1 MDIQGVELFGSKIE
15 ITFTD
20 GSSEEVENGVYERK
34 DVSEDTVEERVATA
48 DDVARLTML
57 ADDFI
62 AELPPITSTVAEV
75 EREVGEIEVKY
86 ADGTSEEIEGA
97 VYERKNVAD
106 QTVLER
112 PATDEDIAR
121 IEALMVGDVVGD
133 VIQPETPAE
142 EPAPSTDDA
151 TGEEQPT
158 ADGDTETPAPPPLSD
173 PPVAETPT
181 ATPDTP
187 QTPEDQTMEILGV
200 ELFGEHVEIKYVDG
214 TSEEVENGVY
224 ERKDANNVTIEER
237 IATAEDLTRLTALAN
252 DFIAALPP
260 IEAEV
265 VEVER
270 EAGKIEV
277 TYADGTSEEI
287 ENGVYERKNAADQK
301 LLERPATDA
310 DIARIEALAA
320 DAPVDDNGGDQ
331 GDDQGGAT
339 SDDDQ
344 PGDNPPATD
353 QPDDRPEIFG
363 DDGRD
368 KIRGSDDAERIFGG
382 DGRDDIRADDG
393 DDLVDG
399 GAGNDRLRGEDGA
412 DELIGGSGNDRLR
425 GDDGDDTLDGGAGR
439 DRLRG
444 DNGDDMLDGG
454 AGNDRLIGGRGDD
467 SLSGGDGNDRIKGNA
482 GADIALGG
490 DGNDRVI
497 GGGGEDT
504 LSGGEG
510 NDRVKGGGGADIVNG
525 GGGDDRVIG
534 GRGEDTLDGGSG
546 SDRYNGGLG
555 ADTLIFEVDGVS
567 DKINDFE
574 DGLDLIDISAFG
586 VTDIGAII
594 ASGRQVGLDAVID
607 FGGGD
612 TIVIEDTQLSQ
623 IGADDLIL

>member
-15 ITFTD
+15 ITFID
-20 GSSEEVENGVYERK
+20 GSSEEIENGVYERK
-34 DVSEDTVEERVATA
+34 DASEDTVEERVATA
-48 DDVARLTML
+48 DDTARLTML

-62 AELPPITSTVAEV
+62 AALPPITSTVVEV
-75 EREVGEIEVKY
+75 ERTIGEIEVKY
-86 ADGTSEEIEGA
+86 ADGTSEEIEGD
-97 VYERKNVAD
+97 VYERKNAAD
-106 QTVLER
+106 ETLLER

-121 IEALMVGDVVGD
+121 IEALMVGDAAGD
-133 VIQPETPAE
+133 DTPPATPAE
-142 EPAPSTDDA
+142 DPASA
-151 TGEEQPT
+151 T
-158 ADGDTETPAPPPLSD
+158 DGDPEGSMDPTPGD
-173 PPVAETPT
+173 PPAAETPT
-181 ATPDTP
+181 ATPDIA
-187 QTPEDQTMEILGV
+187 QTPEDQIMEILGV
-200 ELFGEHVEIKYVDG
+200 ELFGEHVEINYVEG

-252 DFIAALPP
+252 DYIAALPP
-260 IEAEV
+260 IEADV

-310 DIARIEALAA
+310 DIARIEALAV
-320 DAPVDDNGGDQ
+320 DAPVDGDGGDQ
-331 GDDQGGAT
+331 DDDQGGAT
-339 SDDDQ
+339 GGDDQ
-344 PGDNPPATD
+344 SEDNPPATD

-399 GAGNDRLRGEDGA
+399 GEGNDRLRGEDGA
-412 DELIGGSGNDRLR
+412 DELIGGDGNDRLR
-425 GDDGDDTLDGGAGR
+425 GDDGDDTLEGGDGN

-444 DNGDDMLDGG
+444 DDGDDMLDGG
-454 AGNDRLIGGRGDD
+454 DGNDRLRGGDGDD
-467 SLSGGDGNDRIKGNA
+467 ALTGGDGNDRVKGN
-482 GADIALGG
+482 GGNDIALGG

-510 NDRVKGGGGADIVNG
+510 NDRVKGGAGADIVNG
-525 GGGDDRVIG
+525 GGGDDRMIG

-567 DKINDFE
+567 DKINGFE
-574 DGLDLIDISAFG
+574 DGLDLIDVSAFG
-586 VTDIGAII
+586 VTDIDAII

-612 TIVIEDTQLSQ
+612 VIVIDDTQLSE
-623 IGADDLIL
+623 IGADDFIL

>member
-20 GSSEEVENGVYERK
+20 GSSEEIENGVYERK
-34 DVSEDTVEERVATA
+34 DASEDTVEERVATA
-48 DDVARLTML
+48 DDLARLTML

-62 AELPPITSTVAEV
+62 AALSPITSTVVEV

-86 ADGTSEEIEGA
+86 ADGTSEEIEGD
-97 VYERKNVAD
+97 VYERKSAAD
-106 QTVLER
+106 ETVLER

-121 IEALMVGDVVGD
+121 IEALMVGDTVGD
-133 VIQPETPAE
+133 VIPPETPAE
-142 EPAPSTDDA
+142 DPASATDGAPEGMMDPS
-151 TGEEQPT
+151 PV
-158 ADGDTETPAPPPLSD
+158 D
-173 PPVAETPT
+173 PPAVETPT

-200 ELFGEHVEIKYVDG
+200 ELFGENVEINYVDG

-237 IATAEDLTRLTALAN
+237 IAAAEDLTRLTALAN

-301 LLERPATDA
+301 LLERPATDS

-331 GDDQGGAT
+331 DDDQGGAT
-339 SDDDQ
+339 GGDDQ
-344 PGDNPPATD
+344 SEDNPPATD

-399 GAGNDRLRGEDGA
+399 GDGNDRLRGEDGA
-412 DELIGGSGNDRLR
+412 DELIGGDGNDRLR
-425 GDDGDDTLDGGAGR
+425 GDDGDDTLE
-439 DRLRG
+439 
-444 DNGDDMLDGG
+444 
-454 AGNDRLIGGRGDD
+454 
-467 SLSGGDGNDRIKGNA
+467 GGDGNDRLRGDDGDDMLEGGDGNDRLRGGDGDDALTGGDGNDRVKGN
-482 GADIALGG
+482 GGNDIALGG

-574 DGLDLIDISAFG
+574 DGLDLIDVSAFG
-586 VTDIGAII
+586 VTDIDAIL

-612 TIVIEDTQLSQ
+612 VIVIDDTQLSQ
-623 IGADDLIL
+623 IGADDFIL

>member
-1 MDIQGVELFGSKIE
+1 VDIQGVELFGSKIE

-20 GSSEEVENGVYERK
+20 GSSEEIENGVYERK
-34 DVSEDTVEERVATA
+34 DASEDTVDERVATA
-48 DDVARLTML
+48 NDIARLTTL

-62 AELPPITSTVAEV
+62 AALPPITSTVFEV

-86 ADGTSEEIEGA
+86 ADGTSEEIEGD
-97 VYERKNVAD
+97 VYERKNAAD
-106 QTVLER
+106 ETVLER

-121 IEALMVGDVVGD
+121 IEALMVSDAVGE
-133 VIQPETPAE
+133 VIPPETPAE
-142 EPAPSTDDA
+142 DPASATDGAPEGTMDPS
-151 TGEEQPT
+151 
-158 ADGDTETPAPPPLSD
+158 LKD
-173 PPVAETPT
+173 PPAAETPT

-200 ELFGEHVEIKYVDG
+200 ELIGENVEINYIDG

-224 ERKDANNVTIEER
+224 ERKDANNVTVEER
-237 IATAEDLTRLTALAN
+237 IATAEDLTRLTVLAN

-260 IEAEV
+260 IEADV

-320 DAPVDDNGGDQ
+320 DAPVDDNG
-331 GDDQGGAT
+331 DDQGGAT
-339 SDDDQ
+339 DGDDQ
-344 PGDNPPATD
+344 SEDNPPATD

-363 DDGRD
+363 DYGRD
-368 KIRGSDDAERIFGG
+368 KIRGSDEAERIFGG

-399 GAGNDRLRGEDGA
+399 GDGNDRLRGDDGA
-412 DELIGGSGNDRLR
+412 DELIGGDGNDRLR
-425 GDDGDDTLDGGAGR
+425 GDDGDDTLEGGDGN

-444 DNGDDMLDGG
+444 DDGDDMLDGG
-454 AGNDRLIGGRGDD
+454 DGNDRLRGGDGDD
-467 SLSGGDGNDRIKGNA
+467 ALTGGDGNDRVKGNS
-482 GADIALGG
+482 GNDIALGG

-497 GGGGEDT
+497 GGGGDDT

-574 DGLDLIDISAFG
+574 DGLDLIDVSAFG
-586 VTDIGAII
+586 VTDIDAII

-612 TIVIEDTQLSQ
+612 VIVIDDTQLSQ
-623 IGADDLIL
+623 IGADDFIL